1 MSPRSDRVRLDLNN
15 PTFQEVL
22 FALETQKQRTVFGTL
37 RKLSAM
43 SWSQIYHDPGLK
55 WEAIVSRE
63 GPKGHR
69 LYAFRI
75 GKGFRAVAYRDGQ
88 WLRLLSLHPDH
99 NTAYSK

>member
-22 FALETQKQRTVFGTL
+22 FALEKHQQRTVFGTL

-43 SWSQIYHDPGLK
+43 SWSQIYHDSGLK

-63 GPKGHR
+63 GPRGHR
-69 LYAFRI
+69 LYTFRI
-75 GKGFRAVAYRDGQ
+75 DKGFRAVAHRDGQ

-99 NTAYSK
+99 NSAYSK

>member
-15 PTFQEVL
+15 PAFQEVL
-22 FALETQKQRTVFGTL
+22 FALDKRHQRALLATL

-43 SWSQIYHDPGLK
+43 PWNQVYHDPGLK

-69 LYAFRI
+69 LYTLRI

-99 NTAYSK
+99 NSAYDK